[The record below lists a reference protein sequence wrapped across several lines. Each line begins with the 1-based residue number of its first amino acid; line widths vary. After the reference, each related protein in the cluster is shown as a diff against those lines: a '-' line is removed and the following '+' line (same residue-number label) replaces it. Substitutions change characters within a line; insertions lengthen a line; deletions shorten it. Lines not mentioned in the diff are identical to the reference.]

1 MKQVECSPAHKYK
14 RYKSITLNCVFTISS
29 IYTVH
34 YFEYD
39 CNYVFKGEKHD
50 FWELLFVD
58 SGAVEVT
65 AGDRKLVLQKGSL
78 IFHQPNE
85 FHALRAIGKN
95 APNLIVVSFDCDS
108 PHMEI
113 FRDCVVQANESE
125 THFLGRLIDEARNAF
140 CLPLANPLRHRYE
153 APFGSEQI
161 FKLHLELLLIS
172 LYRRIANEPPAISD
186 HAVPTCN
193 GEHIRLM
200 EQVTAYLQGRVYQN
214 LKVSD
219 ICRDNN
225 ISKSLLQ
232 QVFHEQKGCGVIEYF
247 NRMKIDTAK
256 KLIRENRYTYSQI
269 AGMLNYSSYQYFSLQ
284 FRKYARMSP
293 SEYHSSSQYFH

>member
-1 MKQVECSPAHKYK
+1 MKQSDCMLPKKYK
-14 RYKSITLNCVFTISS
+14 NYKSITLHEVFDISA

-39 CNYVFKGEKHD
+39 CDYVFKGEQHD

-58 SGAVEVT
+58 AGAVEVT
-65 AGDRKLVLQKGSL
+65 AEDRKLVLEKGDI

-95 APNLIVVSFDCDS
+95 APNLIVISFDCDS
-108 PHMEI
+108 PHMEMFLEKVI
-113 FRDCVVQANESE
+113 QANETE
-125 THFLGRLIDEARNAF
+125 IHTLGRLVDEARNAF
-140 CLPLANPLRHRYE
+140 CLPLTNPLRHRYD

-172 LYRRIANEPPAISD
+172 LYRHLANAPTAISD
-186 HAVPTCN
+186 STVPSGN
-193 GEHIRLM
+193 GVHIRLM
-200 EQVTAYLQGRVYQN
+200 GQVTAYLQERVYQS
-214 LKVSD
+214 LTVAD

-232 QVFHEQKGCGVIEYF
+232 QIFHEQKGCGVIEYF

-256 KLIRENRYTYSQI
+256 RLIRENQYTYSQI
-269 AGMLNYSSYQYFSLQ
+269 ASMLNYSSYQYFSLQ
-284 FRKYARMSP
+284 FRKFARMSP

>member
-1 MKQVECSPAHKYK
+1 MLPKKYK
-14 RYKSITLNCVFTISS
+14 NYKSISLISVFDITD

-39 CNYVFKGEKHD
+39 CDYVFKGEKHD

-58 SGAVEVT
+58 AGAVEVT
-65 AGDRKLVLQKGSL
+65 AEERKVILEKGAI

-95 APNLIVVSFDCDS
+95 APNLIVISFRCDS
-108 PHMEI
+108 PNMKMFREKTIQATETEI
-113 FRDCVVQANESE
+113 HA
-125 THFLGRLIDEARNAF
+125 LGRLVDEARKSF
-140 CLPLANPLRHRYE
+140 CLPLSNPLRHRYD

-161 FKLHLELLLIS
+161 FKMYLELLLIS
-172 LYRRIANEPPAISD
+172 LYRRLANTPTGISD
-186 HAVPTCN
+186 SAFSSGN
-193 GEHIRLM
+193 GVHIRLM
-200 EQVTAYLQGRVYQN
+200 GQITAYLQERVYQN
-214 LKVSD
+214 LSVGE

-232 QVFHEQKGCGVIEYF
+232 KIFHEQKGCGVIEYF

-256 KLIRENRYTYSQI
+256 RLIRENQYTYSQI
-269 AGMLNYSSYQYFSLQ
+269 ASMLNYSSYQYFSLQ
-284 FRKYARMSP
+284 FRKYTRMSP